1 MRHVKVAQ
9 PENPYP
15 LRLLRITL
23 ARFRSG
29 IEENTTNDPS
39 SVRYTFQRL
48 VKSLLYV
55 NGTHEGSSFTVLA
68 LLQARRIHS
77 YLFATFFSV
86 SREEN
91 SFYMRFP

>member
-1 MRHVKVAQ
+1 MKVAQ

-55 NGTHEGSSFTVLA
+55 NGTHKGSSFTVLT

>member
-55 NGTHEGSSFTVLA
+55 NGTHKGSSFTVLT